1 MQALSFDPAA
11 ANIGSDVVRGAMKG
25 LQAGVTV
32 SLSTTALVPA
42 GGDEVSAQA
51 ALAFATEATAFLA
64 LHTAAQEE
72 LVRTGTAVVD
82 IARMYSEVDAAAAG
96 SVLGVRPV
104 AIYRM
109 AG

>member
-11 ANIGSDVVRGAMKG
+11 ANIGSDVVRGAMQG
-25 LQAGVTV
+25 MQAGAIAAP
-32 SLSTTALVPA
+32 STTALVPA
-42 GGDEVSAQA
+42 GADEVSAQA
-51 ALAFATEATAFLA
+51 ALAFGAEAAAFLA
-64 LHTAAQEE
+64 LHTTAQEE

-104 AIYRM
+104 ATYRM

>member
-11 ANIGSDVVRGAMKG
+11 ANIGADVVRSATQG
-25 LQAGVTV
+25 LQAGAAA
-32 SLSTTALVPA
+32 SPSTTALTPA
-42 GGDEVSAQA
+42 GADEVSVHA
-51 ALAFATEATAFLA
+51 ALAFAAEATAFLT

-72 LVRTGTAVVD
+72 LARTGTAVVD

-96 SVLGVRPV
+96 SVLGVRPL
-104 AIYRM
+104 ATYRM